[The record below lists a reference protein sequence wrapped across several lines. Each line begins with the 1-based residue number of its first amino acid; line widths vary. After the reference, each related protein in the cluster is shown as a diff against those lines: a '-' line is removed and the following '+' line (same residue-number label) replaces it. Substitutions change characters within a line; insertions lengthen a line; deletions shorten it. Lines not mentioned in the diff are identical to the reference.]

1 MKIFRGDPALWNEE
15 RTPYAVAIG
24 VFDGVHRGHMAVF
37 RALRAAAGGLEVCA
51 LTFGSLPEEIVS
63 KNPAPPLLT
72 TVERRIALLGESG
85 LDAVGIIDFD
95 DEVRHLSP
103 RAFVEVFVVRA
114 LNAELVAV
122 GQGFRFGYD
131 AAGSVDDLRLLGGDF
146 GFDVV
151 ETQIVSLHGTEV
163 RSSAIRAAIATGSV
177 ELAARMLGR
186 PFEIEGSVVT
196 GDERGRS
203 LGFPTANIT
212 MPGGLVHPAGGVYAV
227 RCTVDGQV
235 FDGVSNVGT
244 RPTFGGVDETIEVH
258 LYGIEIDLY
267 DKTVRV
273 EFIDRIRN
281 EQRFTSVDALVA
293 QIEADIEVAKR
304 VLSLEG

>member
-1 MKIFRGDPALWNEE
+1 MKIFRGDPASWNPD

-37 RALRAAAGGLEVCA
+37 EALRSASDDLDVCA

-63 KNPAPPLLT
+63 ANPAPPLLT
-72 TVERRIALLGESG
+72 TIERRIELLEESG

-95 DEVRHLSP
+95 DDIRHLSP
-103 RAFVEVFVVRA
+103 AEFVELFLVRA
-114 LNAELVAV
+114 LNAGLVAV

-131 AAGSVDDLRLLGGDF
+131 ASGSVDDLRLLGGNFD
-146 GFDVV
+146 FDVV
-151 ETQIVSLHGTEV
+151 ETQIVNLHGTEV

-203 LGFPTANIT
+203 IGFPTANIT
-212 MPGGLVHPAGGVYAV
+212 TPAGLVQPAGGVYAV
-227 RCTVDGQV
+227 RCVVDGQV
-235 FDGVSNVGT
+235 FDGVANVGT

-258 LYGIEIDLY
+258 LYDMDIDLY

-273 EFIDRIRN
+273 QFIDRIRN

-304 VLSLEG
+304 IFAS